1 MLFGLLS
8 FPMGHFVRALLD
20 FVVETNRNQLGLLS

>member
-8 FPMGHFVRALLD
+8 FPVGLFVGALLD
-20 FVVETNRNQLGLLS
+20 FVVETNRDPLGLLS

>member
-8 FPMGHFVRALLD
+8 FPGDHFVIALLD
-20 FVVETNRNQLGLLS
+20 FVVETDRNPLGLLS